1 MRAIPLAYSLRNLW
15 TRRLT
20 TLLTAGGM
28 ALVVFVFAAV
38 LMLDQGLKDT
48 LVATGAPDNVV
59 MIRRGSGTEIQSGVE
74 RAQIGIIESQPQVAQ
89 GAGGTV
95 LASREVVVLI
105 GLARR
110 GAPDSIA
117 NVVVRGVGAA
127 GLALRPQ
134 VHITEGREFRPGSD
148 EIIVAR
154 NIRRRFE
161 GADLGQTL
169 SFGGRRWRVVGLF
182 DAGGSGFDSEVW
194 GDAEQFMQAF
204 RRNAFSALVVKLND
218 PGAFEEFRARI
229 EADPRLTVEAKR
241 EPVFYADQ
249 SDAMSTFLTVL
260 GLSLSIIF
268 SIGAIIGAMIT
279 MYAAVAARVG
289 EIGTLRALGF
299 RASGVLLAFLLES
312 LLLSLL
318 GAAVGLALASLL
330 QTYTVST
337 MNFQSFSEL
346 AFGFRMTPV
355 IILKTLAFSLVMG
368 LAGGVLPAFAAARMN
383 IVEALRAA

>member
-1 MRAIPLAYSLRNLW
+1 MRAVPLAYSLRNLW

-20 TLLTAGGM
+20 TVLTAGGM

-48 LVATGAPDNVV
+48 LVATGAVDNAVL
-59 MIRRGSGTEIQSGVE
+59 IRRGSGTEIQSGIE
-74 RAQIGIIESQPQVAQ
+74 RAQIGIVEAQPQVAL
-89 GAGGTV
+89 GAGGTA

-105 GLARR
+105 GLAKR
-110 GAPDSIA
+110 GAPDSVA
-117 NVVVRGVGAA
+117 NVVVRGVGAV
-127 GLALRPQ
+127 GLSLRPQ
-134 VHITEGREFRPGSD
+134 LRITEGREFRPGSD
-148 EIIVAR
+148 EIIVAH

-169 SFGGRRWRVVGLF
+169 SFGGRSWRIVGLF

-194 GDAEQFMQAF
+194 GDADQFMQAF
-204 RRNAFSALVVKLND
+204 RRNGYSALVVKLND
-218 PGAFEEFRARI
+218 PEAFDAFLLGI
-229 EADPRLTVEAKR
+229 ESDPRLTVEAKR

-249 SDAMSTFLTVL
+249 SQAMSTFLTVL
-260 GLSLSIIF
+260 GLALSIIF
-268 SIGAIIGAMIT
+268 SVGAVIGAMIT

-299 RASGVLLAFLLES
+299 RAGGVLLAFLLES
-312 LLLSLL
+312 LLLSLV
-318 GAAVGLALASLL
+318 GAAVGLAAASLL

-346 AFGFRMTPV
+346 AFGFRLTTAIV
-355 IILKTLAFSLVMG
+355 LKTLAFSLVMG
-368 LAGGVLPAFAAARMN
+368 LAGGLLPALRAARMN

>member
-355 IILKTLAFSLVMG
+355 IILKTLAFSL
-368 LAGGVLPAFAAARMN
+368 
-383 IVEALRAA
+383 